1 MGYLKKYILEK
12 EEGKLSKSEMV
23 IELQTILKDL
33 KNITLNLDD
42 NISNLRDFLDN
53 ERFIPEELGNEIR
66 GQLEDINKKQKEI
79 SLKYRML
86 NADGNTASYA
96 VLEEELFELQKVI
109 EENEKYIGAIQFF
122 LALHSENQQTEEM
135 LQIKKEVIKKDQVDL
150 MEGDTLK
157 NYAEPYV
164 WMQQAFQETDARKK
178 FSLVYKLA
186 SCFEENIVSEIQFG
200 TLILNETD
208 RNGEEQDDSFREECE
223 QADEIFHVS
232 EEAVKKE
239 EECED
244 IADEVIEN
252 EDLEDIASDEFEE
265 DLKKLFVK
273 ENTSILH
280 VQMSPKASSKFG
292 VKEFKKDIIKQLPKQ
307 KVDCML
313 EALNG
318 CGYSIKSITEKKD
331 DTAGDYKVATE
342 KLYQQGYLKRYV
354 VDGMGEFFTLSLRGE
369 RAFQAKDALSFI
381 NHHLMEKVS
390 FQERGEE
397 IEDTANSAIVRIL
410 LFDSVLK
417 QRKLEPEYKFLFR
430 ESEIGTDYF
439 MVGYQDNTNE
449 NTTWFAGVITEH
461 TEEML
466 KFKKLV
472 SENVSVEDLLVISGN
487 SLEQAKMVADW
498 AEESFDL
505 ETTEVYYTSY
515 FEKNIFNQKTGL
527 PLEVKKEVQKSDENV
542 DDTEVDEPEEVEV
555 AVEVNEPEEVKAAIG
570 CL

>member
-1 MGYLKKYILEK
+1 M
-12 EEGKLSKSEMV
+12 SKSEMV

-515 FEKNIFNQKTGL
+515 FENGV
-527 PLEVKKEVQKSDENV
+527 EY
-542 DDTEVDEPEEVEV
+542 PEH
-555 AVEVNEPEEVKAAIG
+555 PQ
-570 CL
+570 